1 VSERLA
7 PAPLP
12 DGLDIP
18 AADWQQTLL
27 RVRVLVL
34 TLLKRLEVLETRL
47 HQDSSN
53 SSRPSSTDAL
63 VTKRHRRMNAA
74 ERRKPGAKPAIPGI
88 NTLRQRVARLVREAL
103 SCSKTLAHHIGA
115 IKLFICHYNLTKAP
129 ALHG

>member
-1 VSERLA
+1 MSERLA

-18 AADWQQTLL
+18 AADWQQTPL

-47 HQDSSN
+47 HQDSSH
-53 SSRPSSTDAL
+53 SSRLPSTDAP

-74 ERRKPGAKPAIPGI
+74 ERRKPGAKPGHPGH
-88 NTLRQRVARLVREAL
+88 QHAAAARCA
-103 SCSKTLAHHIGA
+103 SGT
-115 IKLFICHYNLTKAP
+115 
-129 ALHG
+129 